1 MKDDKVKVTYDIP
14 TFTIVPHWVADLLK
28 PTELATY
35 VVLGKYADNVTK
47 ECWPS
52 LNTIAKDLGRSKPSA
67 ITSISGSSKVFS
79 MGLITYSNQAKI
91 KLLNIPKQII
101 KKYGAVS
108 VQCCVAMVNNLSKI
122 SKSKVCIS
130 ITGIAGPKGGSKQKP
145 VGLVFIGIRVKK
157 KVFVYKCN
165 FKNKGR
171 AYIQRQTVKKSLN
184 LLFRLI
190 KQGN

>member
-1 MKDDKVKVTYDIP
+1 MSLNKKI
-14 TFTIVPHWVADLLK
+14 FLLLK
-28 PTELATY
+28 R
-35 VVLGKYADNVTK
+35 KK
-47 ECWPS
+47 
-52 LNTIAKDLGRSKPSA
+52 LNISFAESCTGGMLSSS
-67 ITSISGSSKVFS
+67 ITSVSGSSKVFT
-79 MGLITYSNQAKI
+79 MGLVTSANQAKTS
-91 KLLNIPKQII
+91 LLKIHPKII

-108 VQCCVAMVNNLSKI
+108 VQCCLAMVNNLCKI
-122 SKSKVCIS
+122 SKSKVCVS

-145 VGLVFIGIRVKK
+145 VGLVYIGIRVGK
-157 KVFVYKCN
+157 KVIVNKCN

>member
-1 MKDDKVKVTYDIP
+1 MTLNKELIS
-14 TFTIVPHWVADLLK
+14 LL
-28 PTELATY
+28 
-35 VVLGKYADNVTK
+35 TK
-47 ECWPS
+47 KKIKIS
-52 LNTIAKDLGRSKPSA
+52 IAESCTGGMLSSS
-67 ITSISGSSKVFS
+67 ITSVSGSSNVFT
-79 MGLITYSNQAKI
+79 MGLVTYANQAKTS
-91 KLLNIPKQII
+91 LLKIHPKII

-108 VQCCVAMVNNLSKI
+108 VKCCLAMVNNLSKI
-122 SKSKVCIS
+122 SNSKVCVS

-145 VGLVFIGIRVKK
+145 VGLVYIGIKVGK
-157 KVFVYKCN
+157 KVIVNKCN